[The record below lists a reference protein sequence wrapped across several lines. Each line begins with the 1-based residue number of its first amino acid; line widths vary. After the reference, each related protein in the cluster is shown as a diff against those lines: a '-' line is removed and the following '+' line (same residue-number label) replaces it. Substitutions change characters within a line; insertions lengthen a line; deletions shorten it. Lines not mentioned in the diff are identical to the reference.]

1 MIHEKSI
8 YVEKLKLENK
18 RYFFIPK
25 LNYVKRYISCIKR
38 IMEEN
43 DFDYIWINNTSK
55 VNVLL
60 LECANKNKISIIMH
74 SHGTNNE
81 EKGIKKF
88 IFSIVEKINSK
99 RFYSLIDIPFSCSKD
114 SANYFYG
121 KCQELRDRVV
131 IINNGIKV
139 SEYKFEEIVRQKVRY
154 EVGLKEEDIALTMI
168 GRLTVVKNQI
178 FSLKLLKKLDDKFK
192 LVLFGDGEDRELL
205 EKFVMNNQLSSRVF
219 FMGMRK
225 NVSEYLNGMD
235 VFLLPSLHEGIP
247 FSIIEAQAN
256 GISCIVSDRLS
267 KELAVSDLVSFC
279 DIKNYEYW
287 IEKIC
292 SLNLNYKREQYYKIV
307 KANGF
312 SIEQSADKFMKE
324 VEKFRRKSK

>member
-1 MIHEKSI
+1 M
-8 YVEKLKLENK
+8 
-18 RYFFIPK
+18 
-25 LNYVKRYISCIKR
+25 
-38 IMEEN
+38 
-43 DFDYIWINNTSK
+43 
-55 VNVLL
+55 
-60 LECANKNKISIIMH
+60 
-74 SHGTNNE
+74 
-81 EKGIKKF
+81 
-88 IFSIVEKINSK
+88 
-99 RFYSLIDIPFSCSKD
+99 
-114 SANYFYG
+114 
-121 KCQELRDRVV
+121 
-131 IINNGIKV
+131 
-139 SEYKFEEIVRQKVRY
+139 RQKVRY

-168 GRLTVVKNQI
+168 GRLTAVKNQI

-192 LVLFGDGEDRELL
+192 LVLFGDGEDLEIL

-225 NVSEYLNGMD
+225 NISAYLNGMD
-235 VFLLPSLHEGIP
+235 VFLLPSFHEGIP

-279 DIKNYEYW
+279 DIENYEYW
-287 IEKIC
+287 LEKIC

-324 VEKFRRKSK
+324 VERFRRKSK